1 MNDRDAVSRRG
12 LCQNY
17 NFPPL
22 PSLNSFSTC
31 PSCSPPLFHPYPFCF
46 LFLPFHPPPQKKSP
60 TLLFIHLSLPSS
72 IPSSPP
78 LSTSCSAEISAE
90 TPVRLSG
97 DRDGGCD
104 ITAPSAD
111 CQPSAVAMAT
121 SATACGAEAGEE
133 APAGEG
139 GRGETG
145 ECVRNSFSLFF
156 FFASPARFLDRR
168 FAAVAS

>member
-1 MNDRDAVSRRG
+1 M
-12 LCQNY
+12 
-17 NFPPL
+17 
-22 PSLNSFSTC
+22 
-31 PSCSPPLFHPYPFCF
+31 SCSLLFFFYPPYPFAF
-46 LFLPFHPPPQKKSP
+46 YSFPFTPPPSQSP
-60 TLLFIHLSLPSS
+60 TLLFTHLSP
-72 IPSSPP
+72 SPP
-78 LSTSCSAEISAE
+78 LYVHLPPLFTSCSAEISAE

-139 GRGETG
+139 GREEAG
-145 ECVRNSFSLFF
+145 ECVRILSLSLFLF
-156 FFASPARFLDRR
+156 FMS
-168 FAAVAS
+168 

>member
-17 NFPPL
+17 NFPLFLHSIPFPHVL
-22 PSLNSFSTC
+22 F
-31 PSCSPPLFHPYPFCF
+31 PPLFLLSPLSFCF
-46 LFLPFHPPPQKKSP
+46 LFLPFHPPLP
-60 TLLFIHLSLPSS
+60 TLPISHPSLHPSLSR
-72 IPSSPP
+72 PP
-78 LSTSCSAEISAE
+78 LYVHLPPLFTSCSAEISAE

-121 SATACGAEAGEE
+121 SATACGAKAGEE

-139 GRGETG
+139 GREEAG
-145 ECVRNSFSLFF
+145 ECVRILSLSLFLF
-156 FFASPARFLDRR
+156 FMS
-168 FAAVAS
+168 

>member
-17 NFPPL
+17 NFPLFLHSIPFPHVL
-22 PSLNSFSTC
+22 F
-31 PSCSPPLFHPYPFCF
+31 PPLFLLSPLSFCF
-46 LFLPFHPPPQKKSP
+46 LFLPFHPPPPSQSP
-60 TLLFIHLSLPSS
+60 TLLFTHLSP
-72 IPSSPP
+72 SPP
-78 LSTSCSAEISAE
+78 LYVHLPPLFTSCSAEISAE

-121 SATACGAEAGEE
+121 SATACGAKAAEE

-139 GRGETG
+139 GREEAG
-145 ECVRNSFSLFF
+145 ECVRILSLSLFLF
-156 FFASPARFLDRR
+156 FMS
-168 FAAVAS
+168 